1 MYARGTL
8 EQAVTGGLGF
18 PILRYQQIRI
28 GVERIVDKFVVYSL
42 GDLAFNNAG
51 VGIIASA

>member
-1 MYARGTL
+1 VYARGTL